1 MDGNDV
7 KITQIDFE
15 EAGASETVM
24 TAADAQM
31 ALGSMWRI
39 EGNNLMKRMGELR
52 SDKEAAQGG
61 VWARY
66 YRGELSATVLMTVVS
81 ARIIQPSRAAST
93 KCRTT
98 KAASSIQASRQP
110 HRQQRRLYG
119 RQRRPEQHRNRRIRQ
134 LAGQQ
139 GALHRRYRPRQQA
152 DQ

>member
-52 SDKEAAQGG
+52 SDKEAAQ
-61 VWARY
+61 
-66 YRGELSATVLMTVVS
+66 
-81 ARIIQPSRAAST
+81 AASGPVNT
-93 KCRTT
+93 
-98 KAASSIQASRQP
+98 
-110 HRQQRRLYG
+110 
-119 RQRRPEQHRNRRIRQ
+119 
-134 LAGQQ
+134 
-139 GALHRRYRPRQQA
+139 GAN
-152 DQ
+152 